1 MKAITINSTL
11 PGLVLTV
18 VISISK
24 PAFAVFGMGDVVFDP
39 TQATNMIKDFAYWA
53 QQLQQMKAQL
63 EQSKNTYGAMT
74 GNRGYGNFMNVPNQ
88 MRNYLPTN
96 FSDVM
101 SLLSNNNPSYSGMT
115 DTIRKYMDANAVL
128 TDADLDGMK
137 MSTATRKYLADS
149 RSNTATIQALA
160 NEGLQNASIRFNL
173 LQAMAYEINNTTDPK
188 AIAELQARIQVE
200 QTMLTNEQSKMQDL
214 FDGMQARKEM
224 IDQQGRELAIQQS
237 GNVNDL
243 HQPDLSN
250 INYGYNN

>member
-1 MKAITINSTL
+1 MKVTTIKKTL
-11 PGLVLTV
+11 SGFTLAL
-18 VISISK
+18 ILSISN
-24 PAFAVFGMGDVVFDP
+24 PAVAVFGIGDVVFDP

-63 EQSKNTYGAMT
+63 EQAKNTYGAMT
-74 GNRGYGNFMNVPNQ
+74 GNRGYGNYMNIPNQ
-88 MRNYLPTN
+88 MRNYIPTN

-101 SLLSNNNPSYSGMT
+101 TLLSSNNPSYSGMT

-137 MSTATRKYLADS
+137 MSAATRKYLTDS

-160 NEGLQNASIRFNL
+160 NEGLQNASVRFNL
-173 LQAMAYEINNTTDPK
+173 LQSLAYEINNTTDPK

-237 GNVNDL
+237 GKVSDL
-243 HQPDLSN
+243 QQPDLSN

>member
-1 MKAITINSTL
+1 MKVKPIKNIFASIALTL
-11 PGLVLTV
+11 SLTV
-18 VISISK
+18 TY
-24 PAFAVFGMGDVVFDP
+24 PAMALFGVGDVVFDP
-39 TQATNMIKDFAYWA
+39 TQAANMITEFSKWKKQYD
-53 QQLQQMKAQL
+53 QMKAMIDN
-63 EQSKNTYGAMT
+63 SS
-74 GNRGYGNFMNVPNQ
+74 GNRGYGNYMNIPNQ
-88 MRNYLPTN
+88 MRNYIPTN

-101 SLLSNNNPSYSGMT
+101 SLLSSTNPSYSGMT

-137 MSTATRKYLADS
+137 MSAATRKYLTDS

-160 NEGLQNASIRFNL
+160 NEGLQNASVRFNL
-173 LQAMAYEINNTTDPK
+173 LQSLAYEINNTTDPK

-237 GNVNDL
+237 GKVSDL
-243 HQPDLSN
+243 QQPDLSN